1 MQPKKLKNL
10 IRMVKMVVTMEM
22 ITTIGLQ
29 DLLLHTKNRKNT
41 NIIKIDRG
49 QDQDL
54 HPSMITEVVETENEL
69 VKKRKKYEPVQGQ
82 EAEVLSRPKK
92 ESTDIITI
100 TTTRIN
106 QDIVRGLETAG
117 LIGVEVV

>member
-1 MQPKKLKNL
+1 MG
-10 IRMVKMVVTMEM
+10 VKMVVTMVM
-22 ITTIGLQ
+22 ITIGLQ

-54 HPSMITEVVETENEL
+54 LPSMITEVVEIENGL
-69 VKKRKKYEPVQGQ
+69 VKNRKKYEPVQGQ
-82 EAEVLSRPKK
+82 EAEVVRRPKK

-100 TTTRIN
+100 TTRTN
-106 QDIVRGLETAG
+106 QDIVRGLETAR